1 MKNLFKWG
9 KKYIAEI
16 VILIIMLVLLQ
27 YLYSYLSLFISYAI
41 KVVDKSP
48 NKSTLPEFILNVLN
62 NIEDPVR
69 VLIMVGVFMVSL
81 QLVRSIMRFSTN
93 YMQGH
98 ITQNIS
104 FDMKKSLYYHIED
117 LSYTF
122 HNGAD
127 TGDLI
132 QRCTSDVDS
141 SSNFIAQQFPNLIQ
155 MIATII
161 FGAVQIS
168 KINITMMLVSIV
180 TLPITIVSSILYFKY
195 SGKLIENA
203 EEKESEMTTAISE
216 NVNSARVVKA
226 FNNEA
231 YEIEKIEK
239 KNKAYANE
247 SKKWLKVMSI
257 YWGASDFIVMAQYA
271 ITMITGIIL
280 AKKGIIDSSQ
290 IAACLLLMGM
300 LVWPMRGLGR
310 IVSNFGKSVVAANRI
325 EEILEKD
332 DEYKINGTL
341 KPVISGNIEFKDVS
355 FKFDDSD
362 KHLLDSISFKI
373 NRGETVAIMGKTGS
387 GKSTIC
393 NILTRFLEYDKG
405 NIYLDQT
412 ELKDIEKKYLRSNV
426 KMVLQDPFLFSK
438 SVYENIAISD
448 TEIDSQ
454 KIYEAASIASIHK
467 EINEFNKGYETM
479 VGEKGTTLSGGQK
492 QRIAIARILISDCPI
507 LIFDDSLS
515 ALDSKT
521 DLMIRRALKVK
532 NKNQTTIII
541 THRITT
547 AMEADKIIVLDKGK
561 VSNIGTHE
569 SLKEEEG
576 LYKDLWAIQGKLL
589 EDFKAVQGEVE

>member
-180 TLPITIVSSILYFKY
+180 TY
-195 SGKLIENA
+195 S
-203 EEKESEMTTAISE
+203 
-216 NVNSARVVKA
+216 
-226 FNNEA
+226 
-231 YEIEKIEK
+231 
-239 KNKAYANE
+239 
-247 SKKWLKVMSI
+247 
-257 YWGASDFIVMAQYA
+257 D
-271 ITMITGIIL
+271 
-280 AKKGIIDSSQ
+280 
-290 IAACLLLMGM
+290 
-300 LVWPMRGLGR
+300 
-310 IVSNFGKSVVAANRI
+310 
-325 EEILEKD
+325 
-332 DEYKINGTL
+332 
-341 KPVISGNIEFKDVS
+341 EFKNS
-355 FKFDDSD
+355 
-362 KHLLDSISFKI
+362 
-373 NRGETVAIMGKTGS
+373 
-387 GKSTIC
+387 
-393 NILTRFLEYDKG
+393 
-405 NIYLDQT
+405 
-412 ELKDIEKKYLRSNV
+412 
-426 KMVLQDPFLFSK
+426 
-438 SVYENIAISD
+438 
-448 TEIDSQ
+448 
-454 KIYEAASIASIHK
+454 
-467 EINEFNKGYETM
+467 
-479 VGEKGTTLSGGQK
+479 
-492 QRIAIARILISDCPI
+492 
-507 LIFDDSLS
+507 
-515 ALDSKT
+515 
-521 DLMIRRALKVK
+521 
-532 NKNQTTIII
+532 
-541 THRITT
+541 
-547 AMEADKIIVLDKGK
+547 
-561 VSNIGTHE
+561 
-569 SLKEEEG
+569 
-576 LYKDLWAIQGKLL
+576 
-589 EDFKAVQGEVE
+589 

>member
-448 TEIDSQ
+448 TKIDSQ